1 MLEFILIVG
10 STVWGYRKIK
20 RYLND
25 MKTKS
30 RNNFNNYGDTVTIQE
45 FEEVQDDL
53 GANNSETED
62 GIEELKDLKKTI
74 KKSIKFQLDNENL
87 GEVIKLIS
95 HLKEVV
101 EEIEELEKKD
111 NTRYLAIKAKN
122 ISEKILNKIESYI

>member
-1 MLEFILIVG
+1 MLEFIAIVG
-10 STVWGYRKIK
+10 STIWGYRRVK
-20 RYLND
+20 RYLNN